1 MIRWALLSI
10 PVLLTGCAVPR
21 AEISPEGRLEIFG
34 GGTLGASS
42 KLSRDWVIEG
52 EGNVDKFKRQI
63 SLERDKGAPTGKA
76 NLILK
81 SGTKS
86 FLLVRRTKA
95 RLLATPFITW
105 SWRMTAKRLA
115 ASSIHLVVGFHG
127 GNPKSQSWGAQPFVW
142 FGTRLP
148 PHDRVI
154 AIQWGEQALERG
166 NLYTDHK
173 VPRYIARGGSRQLG
187 RWWPENL
194 DLAAIYRQVWPKDKI
209 GDTKIMFIGFA
220 VVKSPNPIEGSFR
233 GISLY
238 R

>member
-1 MIRWALLSI
+1 MRHWVLLAL
-10 PVLLTGCAVPR
+10 PVLLTGCAVQR

-34 GGTLGASS
+34 AGTLRDGN

-52 EGNVDKFKRQI
+52 DGDVDKFKRQI
-63 SLERDKGAPTGKA
+63 SLERGKGASAGKA

-81 SGTKS
+81 SGMKS

-105 SWRMTAKRLA
+105 SWHMTAERRA
-115 ASSIHLVVGFHG
+115 AGAIRLVVGFHG
-127 GNPKSQSWGAQPFVW
+127 GDPKSQSWGAQPFVW
-142 FGTRLP
+142 FGSRLP

-154 AIQWGEQALERG
+154 AIQWGERALERG
-166 NLYTDHK
+166 NLYTGHK
-173 VPRYIARGGSRQLG
+173 VPHYIARGGPRQLG

-194 DLAAIYRQVWPKDKI
+194 DLADIYRKVWPKDNI
-209 GDTKIMFIGFA
+209 EDTKIMFIGFA
-220 VVKSPNPIEGSFR
+220 VVKSPDLIECNFR
-233 GISLY
+233 ELSLY

>member
-1 MIRWALLSI
+1 MIRWALLTSL
-10 PVLLTGCAVPR
+10 VVLTGCIVQR
-21 AEISPEGRLEIFG
+21 AEIGPEGRLEIFG
-34 GGTLGASS
+34 AGALGTGNN
-42 KLSRDWVIEG
+42 LSRDWVIEG
-52 EGNVDKFKRQI
+52 EGDVDNFKRQI
-63 SLERDKGAPTGKA
+63 SLERGKGVSAGMA
-76 NLILK
+76 DLILK

-105 SWRMTAKRLA
+105 SWRITAERLA
-115 ASSIHLVVGFHG
+115 ASPIHLVVGFHG
-127 GNPKSQSWGAQPFVW
+127 GDPKNRSWGAQPFVW

-154 AIQWGEQALERG
+154 AIQWGERALERG
-166 NLYTDHK
+166 NLYTGHK

-194 DLAAIYRQVWPKDKI
+194 DLAEIYRKAWPKDNI

-220 VVKSPNPIEGSFR
+220 VVKSPDPTVGSFR
-233 GISLY
+233 QLSLY